1 MIKATALENGDEKKG
16 RRPYGKMQK
25 IKTPDPIAAG
35 ARFWERNGLGNRPF
49 VFVFPFKRLPSGW
62 KDTLDF
68 PGVFI

>member
-1 MIKATALENGDEKKG
+1 
-16 RRPYGKMQK
+16 MQK

-35 ARFWERNGLGNRPF
+35 ARFWERNGLGNRPV